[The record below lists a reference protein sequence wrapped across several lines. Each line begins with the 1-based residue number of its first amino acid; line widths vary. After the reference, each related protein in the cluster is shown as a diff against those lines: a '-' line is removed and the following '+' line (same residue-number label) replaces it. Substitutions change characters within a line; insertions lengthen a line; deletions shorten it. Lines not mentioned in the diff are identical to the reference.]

1 MSVSTSETPKSNRST
16 KLWLIVFMVL
26 SALLFVFGYLQ
37 KLEAD
42 KQAAIAIINL
52 EEAKKSEQEAERAKK
67 LAVVAQA
74 EAELQRKLAEEKIK
88 EVNLLL
94 YECRRSN

>member
-52 EEAKKSEQEAERAKK
+52 EEARKSEQEGMIMAEMARKQQAIAEQQLTQALQALENCKK
-67 LAVVAQA
+67 SKQ
-74 EAELQRKLAEEKIK
+74 
-88 EVNLLL
+88 
-94 YECRRSN
+94 